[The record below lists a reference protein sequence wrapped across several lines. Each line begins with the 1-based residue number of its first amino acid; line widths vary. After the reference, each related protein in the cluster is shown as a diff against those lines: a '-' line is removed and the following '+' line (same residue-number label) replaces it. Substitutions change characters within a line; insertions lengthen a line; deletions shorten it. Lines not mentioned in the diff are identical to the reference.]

1 MQFRGQL
8 PGFVNLKEAL
18 ELSRGQNRDN
28 HRNFI
33 NPELVSLMGL
43 LNFDKLFVRAKD
55 CSVWDED
62 GNEYI
67 DFLGGYGAL
76 NLGHNHLDINEAIE
90 LVKDTPNLLQAA
102 LNPLTGALAKDLA
115 LLTPGDLKISFFGN
129 SGAEAVEGALKLARA
144 STGRQNIVSC
154 LGSFH
159 GKSYGALSVTGR
171 EKYRLPFQPLV
182 PGVSF
187 IPYGRSEA
195 LEKALSA
202 KDVAA
207 FIVEPIQGEGGIIV
221 PPEGYL
227 REVRDIC
234 SQYGTLLIVDEIQT
248 GFGRTGKIFACEQEK
263 IVPDIMCVAKSF
275 GGGVMPLAAY
285 IAKEKVWKN
294 AYGSKDKATLH
305 TSTFGGNSRAAAAGI
320 VAMEII
326 WREDLAGQAEEKGNY
341 LLNKLNG
348 LKAQYPFIQEVRGR
362 GLMLGLEF
370 AQSEHNLLNKLTGG
384 VLEKAAEEYL
394 GALVAGELMN
404 KHFIITAYTLN
415 NPNVIRLEPPL
426 TISYAQMDRMIE
438 ALDQVCRKNKGF
450 GDMVFSG
457 AKTVI
462 GGMFKKK

>member
-1 MQFRGQL
+1 MQIRGQV

-18 ELSRGQNRDN
+18 ELSREQNREN
-28 HRNFI
+28 HRKFI

-55 CSVWDED
+55 CSVWDEA

-76 NLGHNHLDINEAIE
+76 NLGHNHPYINAALE
-90 LVKDTPNLLQAA
+90 LVQDTPNLLQAA
-102 LNPLTGALAKDLA
+102 LNPLAGVLAKDLA
-115 LLTPGDLKISFFGN
+115 LFTSGDLQYSFFGN

-144 STGRQNIVSC
+144 STGRQKIVSC

-171 EKYRLPFQPLV
+171 EKYRKPFQPLV
-182 PGVSF
+182 PEVSF
-187 IPYGRSEA
+187 IPYGDGSA
-195 LEKALSA
+195 VEKALSA
-202 KDVAA
+202 GDIAA
-207 FIVEPIQGEGGIIV
+207 FIVEPIQGEGGIVV

-227 REVRDIC
+227 RQVRDIC
-234 SQYGTLLIVDEIQT
+234 SRYGTLLIVDEIQT
-248 GFGRTGKIFACEQEK
+248 GFGRTGKIFACEHEG

-285 IAKEKVWKN
+285 ITNEQVWEN
-294 AYGSKDKATLH
+294 AYGSIDKATLH

-320 VAMEII
+320 ASLEVV
-326 WREDLAGQAEEKGNY
+326 WRENLAGQAEEKGNY
-341 LLNKLNG
+341 LKDKLNE
-348 LKAQYPFIQEVRGR
+348 LQKQYPFIKEVRGR

-370 AQSEHNLLNKLTGG
+370 AQPENNFLNKLTGG
-384 VLEKAAEEYL
+384 ALEKAAEEYL

-404 KHFIITAYTLN
+404 KHYIITAYTLN

-426 TISYAQMDRMIE
+426 TISYAQLDRMVE
-438 ALDQVCRKNKGF
+438 ALNQVCRKNKGF
-450 GDMVFSG
+450 GDMVFSS

-462 GGMFKKK
+462 GGMFKRK